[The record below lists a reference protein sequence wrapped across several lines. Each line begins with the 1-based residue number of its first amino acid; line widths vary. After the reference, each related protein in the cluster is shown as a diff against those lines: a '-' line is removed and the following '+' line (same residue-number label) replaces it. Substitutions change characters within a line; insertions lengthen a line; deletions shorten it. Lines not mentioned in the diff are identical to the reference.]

1 MMRSGVITGVSVA
14 HDEAT
19 VDEIEAA
26 SAPDVRDRIAELL
39 ATPGVTEAFAIQT
52 CNRSEAYVVTDRA
65 EQGRAAL
72 DGIADGVRS
81 GVVDRMDHETSLRHL
96 MRLAAGLESLVLGE
110 DQIIGQLRDAVETAR
125 SEDGIGPMLDDT
137 LMKAI
142 HVGERARTETA
153 INEGVVSLGSAA
165 VTLADREAD
174 LDGATALVI
183 GAGEMGTVAAESLA
197 DTGIDRLVIAN
208 RTVPHAT
215 HIAETVGVDASG
227 VGLPAAPAAADE
239 ASVIISA
246 TGSPDPI
253 LDADDLAD
261 SGATVCIDLGQ
272 PRDIDPA
279 AEDHDTVAVHDID
292 ALEAITDRTHARRA
306 DAAEEVEAMIDE
318 EFDRLLALFKRKR
331 ADAAISAMYEGA
343 ERVKQREVRTAM
355 AKLDSHGE
363 VTDEQREII
372 ESLADSLVSQL
383 LSAPTKS
390 LRDAAANDDWTT
402 IQTAMQLFNPEFDEV
417 PEIDSEDTEAD
428 QGEADAEAADTADA
442 SDGDKQS
449 VSMPDAIPDG
459 VDTMPDSL
467 DDIPD
472 SIEKEMPA
480 HVLEQLSED

>member
-1 MMRSGVITGVSVA
+1 MRSGVITGVSVA
-14 HDEAT
+14 HGEAT

-26 SAPDVRDRIAELL
+26 SAPDVRERIAELL
-39 ATPGVTEAFAIQT
+39 ATPGVAEAFAIQT

-72 DGIADGVRS
+72 DDIADDVRS
-81 GVVDRMDHETSLRHL
+81 GVVERMDHETSLRHL
-96 MRLAAGLESLVLGE
+96 MRLASGLESLVLGE

-125 SEDGIGPMLDDT
+125 GEDGIGPMLDDT

-153 INEGVVSLGSAA
+153 INEGVVSLGSGGGHARRPRGRPRRR
-165 VTLADREAD
+165 DRTRRRGRR
-174 LDGATALVI
+174 DGHRRRRI
-183 GAGEMGTVAAESLA
+183 AGRHRNRPVG
-197 DTGIDRLVIAN
+197 DRQPDGPTCDSH
-208 RTVPHAT
+208 RRDSQRRRQRGRPP
-215 HIAETVGVDASG
+215 G
-227 VGLPAAPAAADE
+227 PPAAAAE
-239 ASVIISA
+239 ASVVVSA
-246 TGSPDPI
+246 TGSPEPI

-261 SGATVCIDLGQ
+261 SGETVCIDLGQ

-279 AEDHDTVAVHDID
+279 AADHDAVAVHDID

-306 DAAEEVEAMIDE
+306 EAAEAVEEMINE

-343 ERVKQREVRTAM
+343 ERVKQREVRTAV

-417 PEIDSEDTEAD
+417 PEIDPDDTEAAEGKTD
-428 QGEADAEAADTADA
+428 AEEADTTEA
-442 SDGDKQS
+442 SDGDEGS
-449 VSMPDAIPDG
+449 VSIPDAIPDG
-459 VDTMPDSL
+459 VDTVPDSL

-472 SIEKEMPA
+472 SVEKEMPA